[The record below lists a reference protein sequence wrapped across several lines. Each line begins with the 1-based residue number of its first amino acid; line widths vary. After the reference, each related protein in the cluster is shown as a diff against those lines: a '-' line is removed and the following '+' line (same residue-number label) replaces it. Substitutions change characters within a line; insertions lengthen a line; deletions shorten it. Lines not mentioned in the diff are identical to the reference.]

1 MLSYSVIILSKFI
14 FAFYLHDNF
23 TAYSFSEISYAIFWG
38 YRFDFASAG
47 VIAFVVTLFDFHK
60 NGMLIFASFL
70 PTALFFN
77 QLSDILYFHESSRH
91 IGYEITDALVDAKS
105 LFMTAFSQHTIFT
118 LFALLFGVLLFVTL
132 FKYLKL
138 SVVPLNKTYVL
149 KKLFLIALTVFFIRG
164 MVQHIPL
171 NPWQAN
177 QIGDSKLASL
187 ALNATY
193 NVVYSLANK
202 KKKLQKVKLPDV
214 TQETIKESFA
224 RLYPNTS
231 SKMSFPLV
239 KTKPNVVF
247 FFLESWSAAYM
258 KPYGF
263 AHTTTPNFDALL
275 QKSIHP
281 TLMIAGGH
289 RTTEGMFT
297 SLTSLQNPLGKS
309 VAKTQLQSFK
319 YSSIIDTLNK
329 EGYSS
334 AFFQG
339 TSKETSGT
347 GSFAQSLGFE
357 QSYGKRDVIERKYK
371 ENYWGVQDPDL
382 YNFASQKLQ
391 TTLKEPFVI
400 GINGAS
406 THDDKIPKGVQK
418 IDFVKD
424 KSLNNQL
431 NALHFADKALSSFI
445 AKIEKKYPNTI
456 FVLFADHC
464 GGGLTSSLKNYQIPF
479 AIYSKKWIKPHNYHV
494 VLSQRD
500 IAPTLHDILLGD
512 YKKSTTPFTG
522 KSLVRE
528 KNHFFADY
536 YHNGILGW
544 IEGDDLV
551 EINSATNTMECF
563 KIENFKKLQST
574 CQEKEQIMKENALAF
589 TNISQNMLFSNQLQE
604 LKKYTQGKENE

>member
-1 MLSYSVIILSKFI
+1 MKSSNFLKNYFLLFILSYSVIILSKFI
-14 FAFYLHDNF
+14 FALYLHDNF
-23 TAYSFSEISYAIFWG
+23 TTYSFSELSYAIFWG

-47 VIAFVVTLFDFHK
+47 VIAFVATLFDFHK
-60 NGMLIFASFL
+60 NTMLVLASFL

-77 QLSDILYFHESSRH
+77 QLSDILYFHEASRH

-105 LFMTAFSQHTIFT
+105 LFMTAFSQHTMFT
-118 LFALLFGVLLFVTL
+118 LFALVLGALLFVSL
-132 FKYLKL
+132 FKYLRL
-138 SVVPLNKTYVL
+138 SAVPLNKTYIL
-149 KKLFLIALTVFFIRG
+149 KKLFLIALTIFFIRG
-164 MVQHIPL
+164 MTQHIPL

-202 KKKLQKVKLPDV
+202 KKKQQKVKLPIV
-214 TQETIKESFA
+214 PKETIKESFQK
-224 RLYPNTS
+224 LYPKES
-231 SKMSFPLV
+231 SQMNFPLV

-247 FFLESWSAAYM
+247 FFLESWSATHM

-263 AHTTTPNFDALL
+263 AQTTTPNFDALL
-275 QKSIHP
+275 QKSIRP

-297 SLTSLQNPLGKS
+297 TLASLQNPLGKS

-347 GSFAQSLGFE
+347 GSFGQSLGFK
-357 QSYGKRDVIERKYK
+357 QNYGKRDVKERKYE

-400 GINGAS
+400 AINGAS
-406 THDDKIPKGVQK
+406 THDIKIPKDIQK

-424 KSLNNQL
+424 KFLNDQL
-431 NALHFADKALSSFI
+431 NALHFADMALGSFI
-445 AKIEKKYPNTI
+445 AKIEKKHPNTI

-464 GGGLTSSLKNYQIPF
+464 GGGLSDSFKNYQIPF
-479 AIYSKKWIKPHNYHV
+479 AIYSKKWVKPHNYHV
-494 VLSQRD
+494 TLSQRD
-500 IAPTLHDILLGD
+500 IAPTLHDIMLSD
-512 YKKSTTPFTG
+512 YQKSTIPFTG

-528 KNHFFADY
+528 NSNYFADY
-536 YHNGILGW
+536 YYNGILG
-544 IEGDDLV
+544 
-551 EINSATNTMECF
+551 
-563 KIENFKKLQST
+563 
-574 CQEKEQIMKENALAF
+574 
-589 TNISQNMLFSNQLQE
+589 
-604 LKKYTQGKENE
+604 